1 MSDYWTRRALER
13 MMRLELLGD
22 DYAARLYRL
31 YTDAFD
37 ELNKAMSDLF
47 ERYASQGGLSPI
59 EAAQYLREPV
69 TRAQAEALMQTIS
82 DIEDP
87 DVKRKLLARANSAQ
101 YAARLKRLEAMQESV
116 RAECAKVA
124 DKEIALHQ
132 EAARKIGSESYYR
145 TVFNIQQGAGAAIPF
160 SQISI
165 DKIDAVL
172 SQKWAGD
179 DFSTRVWQNAEA
191 MSQHLSELIRTNVA
205 TGRPWERCVEEMQ
218 QYMATPGQGG
228 TYAAARLLRTE
239 TAHVAN
245 EMSAEASS
253 AMGAKRY
260 RYIAVLDLKT
270 SEVCRLHDGLKDP
283 DTGKFYTYAARRV
296 GVNFPPLH
304 PWCRSIEAPYINAE
318 TLEGMTR
325 PAKDPVTGEFIQ
337 VPATMTYAQWHKKY
351 VEGKPEAE
359 LAERMTQNTSGDRS
373 QLLRYRTALGKGVP
387 KDLAAFQRMKYT
399 DAAGWGSLKRDYRD
413 TVSVNRVLSQPLTI
427 DAGQFGKKIGKHAVD
442 FGLDASSG
450 DHREQISGIIS
461 EIVESFDT
469 VSKGTWRGQQSEVL
483 FFTKGSDVV
492 ITTQQKAFITVLKG
506 GTENARVK
514 NARRIRVLSVF

>member
-47 ERYASQGGLSPI
+47 ERYAAQGGLSPI
-59 EAAQYLREPV
+59 EAVQYLREPV
-69 TRAQAEALMQTIS
+69 TRAQADALMQTIS
-82 DIEDP
+82 GIEDP

-132 EAARKIGSESYYR
+132 EAARKIGTESYYR
-145 TVFNIQQGAGAAIPF
+145 TVFDIQQGAGAAIPF

-165 DKIDAVL
+165 DRIDAVL

-218 QYMATPGQGG
+218 QYMATPGQGS

-239 TAHVAN
+239 TVHVAN

-253 AMGAKRY
+253 GMGAKRY
-260 RYIAVLDLKT
+260 RFIAVLDLKT
-270 SEVCRLHDGLKDP
+270 SEICRLHDGLKDP

-325 PAKDPVTGEFIQ
+325 PAKDPVTGEMMQ
-337 VPATMTYAQWHKKY
+337 VPATMTYSQWHKKY
-351 VEGKPEAE
+351 VEGKPDAE
-359 LAERMTQNTSGDRS
+359 LAERMTQNTVGDRS
-373 QLLRYRTALGKGVP
+373 QWQRYREVLGKDAP

-399 DAAGWGSLKRDYRD
+399 DAAGWEELKSTYRDVRWMRSAQANGIEREETHTTPLQSTPDTVFDRMVDGEIVTRRYYGRTGKPRLDIDLTDHGNPTRHTMIPHHHGWEELTDGSVKRDKATD
-413 TVSVNRVLSQPLTI
+413 QELTLAQRI
-427 DAGQFGKKIGKHAVD
+427 AN
-442 FGLDASSG
+442 
-450 DHREQISGIIS
+450 
-461 EIVESFDT
+461 
-469 VSKGTWRGQQSEVL
+469 
-483 FFTKGSDVV
+483 SD
-492 ITTQQKAFITVLKG
+492 ILKG
-506 GTENARVK
+506 R
-514 NARRIRVLSVF
+514 